1 MHLVEEYSEY
11 LRRVWEIHGTMFLRY
26 WQRLKANQ
34 RSRQRL
40 KDLLHYVG
48 KKKSR
53 STCKD
58 PMLCTLARWEIGYN
72 KEKIILWDCLI
83 RYLTVCVGLTCCE
96 RDVSRNTFSKQRG
109 EWGVAAAG
117 YKECTLIQT
126 RSQEAFSTMWC
137 PTNALN
143 CAPLL
148 GRERRGRMLWN
159 L

>member
-1 MHLVEEYSEY
+1 MHLFEEYSEY
-11 LRRVWEIHGTMFLRY
+11 LRTVWEIHGTMSLRY
-26 WQRLKANQ
+26 WQRLKANH

-40 KDLLHYVG
+40 KDLLHYVR

-58 PMLCTLARWEIGYN
+58 PMLCTLARWEVGYN
-72 KEKIILWDCLI
+72 KEKIILWDGLI
-83 RYLTVCVGLTCCE
+83 RYFTACVGLTCCE
-96 RDVSRNTFSKQRG
+96 RDVSWDTFSKQRG
-109 EWGVAAAG
+109 ECRVTAAG

-126 RSQEAFSTMWC
+126 
-137 PTNALN
+137 LN

-148 GRERRGRMLWN
+148 GRERHGRMLRN